1 MRALIAP
8 RPSPGQIGESR
19 KDARR
24 TVDATSYDRPA
35 HPRHRDDNWTQPA
48 QDAGKPPIATV
59 IKAGRLI
66 EVRAGRVHS
75 DRAIL
80 VEGERIKSVGATEEI
95 LRSAPKNAAVIDLS
109 KATVL
114 PGLIDCHTHVLLQG
128 DITQADYDE
137 QLLKESIPYRTIR
150 ATVAARTA
158 LMNGFTALR
167 DLETEGAM
175 YADVDV
181 KRAIQRGV
189 IPGPRMFVS
198 TRAFSATGMY
208 PLLGYSWELKM
219 PEGVQIVDGPDEIRK
234 AVREQVKHGADWI
247 KFYCDRSYF
256 MEGGKLRSKVNFT
269 EEEMRALV
277 GEAHR
282 LDRKVAAH
290 AIGKDGI
297 MAALKAGADTIE
309 HGDGFDEE
317 SIDLMVEKG
326 VYWCPTIFV
335 TVYVSEGRSVGGS
348 TIWKDMLDLERKAFG
363 LAVKKGAKIA
373 YGTDAGGY
381 AWTENQAKE
390 FSYMVKYG
398 MTPMQAIQS
407 ATVVAAELLQAEA
420 NLGAIEPR
428 KYADIV
434 AVSGDPLSDIAEL
447 EHVKFVMKGGHV
459 YKNEIGK

>member
-1 MRALIAP
+1 MQRIAIATLI
-8 RPSPGQIGESR
+8 SSTLMTCGLS
-19 KDARR
+19 
-24 TVDATSYDRPA
+24 
-35 HPRHRDDNWTQPA
+35 A
-48 QDAGKPPIATV
+48 QEGGKPPKATV

-66 EVRAGRVHS
+66 DVRSGRVLN
-75 DRAIL
+75 DQAIL
-80 VEGERIKSVGATEEI
+80 VEGERIKAVGEPGEI
-95 LRSAPKNAAVIDLS
+95 LKAAPKDATIVDLS

-137 QLLKESIPYRTIR
+137 QILKESTPYRAIR
-150 ATVAARTA
+150 ATAAARVA
-158 LMNGFTALR
+158 LMNGFTAIR

-208 PLLGYSWELKM
+208 PLLGYSWELKV
-219 PEGVQIVDGPDEIRK
+219 PEGVQVVDGPDQIRK
-234 AVREQVKHGADWI
+234 AVREQVKYGADWI
-247 KFYCDRSYF
+247 KFYCDRKYYL
-256 MEGGKLRSKVNFT
+256 ENGKLRSKVNFT
-269 EEEMRALV
+269 EEEMKAMV
-277 GEAHR
+277 EEAHR

-317 SIDLMVEKG
+317 SIDLMIQKG
-326 VYWCPTIFV
+326 VYWCPTI
-335 TVYVSEGRSVGGS
+335 YVAAYVAEGRAAAGNP
-348 TIWKDMLDLERKAFG
+348 IWKEMVKLEERAFA
-363 LAVKKGAKIA
+363 LAVKKKAKIA

-390 FSYMVKYG
+390 LSYMVRYG
-398 MTPMQAIQS
+398 MSPMDAIRS
-407 ATVVAAELLQAEA
+407 ATTVAAELLQSEA
-420 NLGAIEPR
+420 DLGAVEAG
-428 KYADIV
+428 KYADII
-434 AVSGDPLSDIAEL
+434 AVDGDPLGNIAEL
-447 EHVKFVMKGGHV
+447 EQVKFVMKNGQV
-459 YKNEIGK
+459 YKNEIKK